1 MLPTS
6 GGGSRFPALKADVR
20 AAEPLPQPRA
30 RVTPSLFSS
39 RRRFLAQAGAA
50 ALISRSS
57 VRAALR
63 PAQPHGHVVGD
74 PFAEAAGGKVLAD
87 GGNAVDALVV
97 AALVGAVT
105 QPHQTG
111 IGGYAAHGIVAMD
124 GGRRIVVIDAN
135 TAAPAAATADMFR
148 LDAKGQVPGR
158 RNHHGWLSAGVPG
171 VMAGLHLALK
181 EFGTMRFSDALKPAI
196 GLTAEGVTVTPA
208 LAGILGKLSA
218 GMRADPGSAALY
230 RPGGAAPKAGEKWRN
245 PALADVLRAL
255 ARAESVEPLYRGDLA
270 LRLAEGFARNGGLVT
285 ARDLAAYRARL
296 VEPLRLEWDGRVIH
310 TPPLTSG
317 GITVLQALGSLRAL
331 GWEKI
336 EGDGP
341 RALARVEALRLAWR
355 DRLTLLGDPD
365 FGPVPQARLLSAE
378 YARESAER
386 VRAALKTGRAI
397 DHGLKANLQG
407 GTLSFSACDR
417 HGNMAALT
425 LTHGD
430 SFGAQVTV
438 GELGLTL
445 GHGMSRFETDP
456 AHPNAPG
463 PGKRPLHNMAP
474 VIVTAAGKA
483 ITAVGGRGGR
493 RIPNAVFDFLLAQV
507 VERRPFA
514 EALAAPRLHTEG
526 ALVVEHEKT
535 WPEAAT
541 AAWRAAGL
549 SVKPGGSATLS
560 AVAAE
565 GGEWRAG
572 MR

>member
-1 MLPTS
+1 MIPS
-6 GGGSRFPALKADVR
+6 PA
-20 AAEPLPQPRA
+20 
-30 RVTPSLFSS
+30 FS
-39 RRRFLAQAGAA
+39 RRRFIVRTGAA
-50 ALISRSS
+50 ALAAAPG

-63 PAQPHGHVVGD
+63 PARPGGQVVGD
-74 PFAEAAGGKVLAD
+74 PFAEAAGARVLAE

-111 IGGYAAHGIVAMD
+111 IGGYAAHGIFAVD

-148 LDAKGQVPGR
+148 PDAAGKVPGR
-158 RNHHGWLSAGVPG
+158 RNHHGWLAAGVPG

-181 EFGTMRFSDALKPAI
+181 EFGTLRLSDALRPAI
-196 GLTAEGVTVTPA
+196 ALTSDGVTVTPA
-208 LAGILGKLSA
+208 LAGILGRLSA

-230 RPGGAAPKAGEKWRN
+230 WPEGVPPKAGEKWRN
-245 PALADVLRAL
+245 PALAEVLRSL

-270 LRLAEGFARNGGLVT
+270 LRLAEAFARNGGLVT
-285 ARDLAAYRARL
+285 SKDLAAYRARL
-296 VEPLRLEWDGRVIH
+296 VEPLRLEWGGRVFL

-317 GITVLQALGSLRAL
+317 GITVLQTLALLRAL
-331 GWEKI
+331 GWERL
-336 EGDGP
+336 EGEGP

-365 FGPVPQARLLSAE
+365 FGAVPQARLLSDDH
-378 YARESAER
+378 ARESAER
-386 VRAALKTGRAI
+386 VRAALKSGQAI
-397 DHGLKANLQG
+397 DHGLKPNPQG

-417 HGNMAALT
+417 HGNAAALT

-430 SFGAQVTV
+430 GFGAQVTA

-445 GHGMSRFETDP
+445 GHGMSRFDPDP

-474 VIVTAAGKA
+474 MIVTSAGRA
-483 ITAVGGRGGR
+483 VAAVGGRGGR
-493 RIPNAVFDFLLAQV
+493 RIPNAVVEFLLSHV
-507 VERRPFA
+507 VEGRPLGAAF
-514 EALAAPRLHTEG
+514 AAPRLHTEG
-526 ALVVEHEKT
+526 ALAVEHEKG
-535 WPEAAT
+535 WSEAAL
-541 AAWRAAGL
+541 AAWRGAGL
-549 SVKPGGSATLS
+549 NVKSGSSATLS
-560 AVAAE
+560 AVALE
-565 GGEWRAG
+565 DGEWRAG

>member
-1 MLPTS
+1 MIP
-6 GGGSRFPALKADVR
+6 
-20 AAEPLPQPRA
+20 
-30 RVTPSLFSS
+30 PSFSS

-50 ALISRSS
+50 ALVSHPS

-74 PFAEAAGGKVLAD
+74 PFAEIAGAKVLAE

-111 IGGYAAHGIVAMD
+111 IGGYAAHGMVAMD
-124 GGRRIVVIDAN
+124 GGRRVVAIDAN
-135 TAAPAAATADMFR
+135 TAAPVAATADMFR
-148 LDAKGQVPGR
+148 PDAKGQVPGR

-181 EFGTMRFSDALKPAI
+181 EFGTLRFSDALQPAI
-196 GLTAEGVTVTPA
+196 ALTADGVTVTPA

-230 RPGGAAPKAGEKWRN
+230 LPGGVAPKAGEKWRN
-245 PALADVLRAL
+245 PALAEVLRTL

-270 LRLAEGFARNGGLVT
+270 LRLAEGFARDGGLVT

-317 GITVLQALGSLRAL
+317 GITVLQTLAILRAL

-336 EGDGP
+336 AGDGP

-355 DRLTLLGDPD
+355 DRLALLGDPD
-365 FGPVPQARLLSAE
+365 FGPVPQARLLSAD
-378 YARESAER
+378 YALDCAER
-386 VRAALKTGRAI
+386 VRAALKAGRAI
-397 DHGLKANLQG
+397 DHGLKANPQG

-445 GHGMSRFETDP
+445 GHGMSRFDPDP

-474 VIVTAAGKA
+474 AIVTAGGKTVA
-483 ITAVGGRGGR
+483 AVGGRGGR
-493 RIPNAVFDFLLAQV
+493 RIPNAVLDFLIAHV

-514 EALAAPRLHTEG
+514 ESLAAPRLHSEG
-526 ALVVEHEKT
+526 MMTVEHEKG
-535 WPEAAT
+535 WPDAAT

-549 SVKPGGSATLS
+549 AVKPGSSATLS
-560 AVAAE
+560 AVASE

>member
-1 MLPTS
+1 M
-6 GGGSRFPALKADVR
+6 
-20 AAEPLPQPRA
+20 
-30 RVTPSLFSS
+30 PSLPSS

-50 ALISRSS
+50 ALVARPA

-63 PAQPHGHVVGD
+63 PAQPLGHVVGD
-74 PFAEAAGGKVLAD
+74 PFSELAGAKVLAD

-135 TAAPAAATADMFR
+135 TAAPAAATADIFR
-148 LDAKGQVPGR
+148 PDAKRQVPGR
-158 RNHHGWLSAGVPG
+158 RNHHGWLAAGVPG

-181 EFGTMRFSDALKPAI
+181 EFGTLRFSDALKPAI
-196 GLTAEGVTVTPA
+196 ALTADGVTVTPA
-208 LAGILGKLSA
+208 LAGIFGKLSA

-230 RPGGAAPKAGEKWRN
+230 RPGGVAPKAGEKWRN
-245 PALADVLRAL
+245 PALAELLRAL
-255 ARAESVEPLYRGDLA
+255 ARAESVEPLYRGDVA

-296 VEPLRLEWDGRVIH
+296 VEPLRLDWEDRVIH

-317 GITVLQALGSLRAL
+317 GITVLQTLELLRAL
-331 GWEKI
+331 GWDKI

-355 DRLTLLGDPD
+355 DRLALLGDPD

-378 YARESAER
+378 YARESAEQ

-397 DHGLKANLQG
+397 DHGLKLTPQG

-474 VIVTAAGKA
+474 VIVTAGGKA

-493 RIPNAVFDFLLAQV
+493 RIPNAVLDFLLGHV

-514 EALAAPRLHTEG
+514 QVLSAPRLHTEG
-526 ALVVEHEKT
+526 ALAVEHENG

-549 SVKPGGSATLS
+549 AVKAGSSATLS
-560 AVAAE
+560 AVATE
-565 GGEWRAG
+565 DGEWRAG

>member
-1 MLPTS
+1 M
-6 GGGSRFPALKADVR
+6 
-20 AAEPLPQPRA
+20 
-30 RVTPSLFSS
+30 PSSLSS

-50 ALISRSS
+50 ALVARPS
-57 VRAALR
+57 VQAALR

-74 PFAEAAGGKVLAD
+74 AFSELAGAKVLAD

-111 IGGYAAHGIVAMD
+111 VGGYAAHGIVAMD

-135 TAAPAAATADMFR
+135 TTAPAAATADMFR
-148 LDAKGQVPGR
+148 PDAKGQVVGR

-181 EFGTMRFSDALKPAI
+181 EFGTLRFSDALQPAI
-196 GLTAEGVTVTPA
+196 ALTAGGVTVTPA

-230 RPGGAAPKAGEKWRN
+230 LPGGVAPKAGEKWRN
-245 PALADVLRAL
+245 PALAEVLRAL
-255 ARAESVEPLYRGDLA
+255 ARAESAEPLYRGDLA
-270 LRLAEGFARNGGLVT
+270 LRMGESFARNGGLVT

-317 GITVLQALGSLRAL
+317 GITVLQTLALLRAL

-355 DRLTLLGDPD
+355 DRLALLGDPD
-365 FGPVPQARLLSAE
+365 FGPVPQARLLSAD
-378 YARESAER
+378 YAGESAER
-386 VRAALKTGRAI
+386 VRAALKAGRSI
-397 DHGLKANLQG
+397 DHRLKNTPQG
-407 GTLSFSACDR
+407 GTLSFSAGDR

-445 GHGMSRFETDP
+445 GHGMSRFETDF

-474 VIVTAAGKA
+474 VILTAGGKA
-483 ITAVGGRGGR
+483 IAAVGGRGGR
-493 RIPNAVFDFLLAQV
+493 RIPNAVLDLLLAHV

-526 ALVVEHEKT
+526 ALAVEHEKG
-535 WPEAAT
+535 WPAAAT
-541 AAWRAAGL
+541 SAWRTAGL
-549 SVKPGGSATLS
+549 AVKTGSSATLS
-560 AVAAE
+560 AVAMEDGA
-565 GGEWRAG
+565 WRAG